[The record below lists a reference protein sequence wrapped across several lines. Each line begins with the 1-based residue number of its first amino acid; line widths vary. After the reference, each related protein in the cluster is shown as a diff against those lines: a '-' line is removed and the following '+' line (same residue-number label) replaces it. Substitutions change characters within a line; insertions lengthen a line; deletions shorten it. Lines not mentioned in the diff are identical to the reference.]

1 MNIKQKIY
9 NLIAMSG
16 IKTLM
21 FIFPEYFGHDPV
33 APSDRYVECPFA
45 LKNLPVPPARVLDVG
60 CAGSFFPLIL
70 SSIGYDTYAVDIRNY
85 SILNRLEYKN
95 FHFFKESIIKTSF
108 PENYFDAV
116 CAISTIEHIGLSG
129 RYGAKEDNDGDE
141 KALKEMTRI
150 VKPGGTILLT
160 IPFGRAK
167 IIRPFTKIYDSALVS
182 KLTSGLLL
190 ETEEYYKQDSHED
203 WYKCGK
209 EEAETTESNI
219 YKFVLCLLRLKK
231 QG

>member
-33 APSDRYVECPFA
+33 APSDRYVESPFI
-45 LKNLPVPPARVLDVG
+45 LSNLPPPPARILDVG
-60 CAGSFFPLIL
+60 CVGSFFPLIL
-70 SSIGYDTYAVDIRNY
+70 SSFGYDTYAIDIRNY
-85 SILNRLEYKN
+85 SILNKLTYKD
-95 FHFFKESIIKTSF
+95 FHFFKESIVKTNF

-129 RYGAKEDNDGDE
+129 RYGVKEDKEGDE
-141 KALKEMTRI
+141 KALEEMKRI

-160 IPFGRAK
+160 IPFGKAK
-167 IIRPFTKIYDSALVS
+167 IIKPFTKVYDSALVE

-190 ETEEYYKQDSHED
+190 ETEAFYKQDSHED
-203 WYKCGK
+203 WYKCSR
-209 EEAETTESNI
+209 EEAETTDSNI
-219 YKFVLCLLRLKK
+219 YKFALCLMKLKK
-231 QG
+231 RG